1 MTLTTSR
8 RLERR
13 PAQGGR
19 PVSPAHTDQV
29 AKSTIWILAAQAEA
43 CSAQERSQFAQA
55 MDALGEARRAD
66 RVLLAT
72 CHRAELFGI
81 GPARDAE
88 ALVRMLVPGG
98 LGSRLR
104 LLTGGEAVRHTFR
117 LAAGLESVAVG
128 EDQILHQVRESRES
142 ARGRQTDPV
151 LARLLETAIGIG
163 RKTRAVR
170 SGGGR
175 SDVGLASTALDW
187 LEGQGTLRSGGRLL
201 VVGSGA
207 MGKLLAFE
215 ARRRRMQITVT
226 SRHEP
231 HAVALARIVSGRAV
245 SLAEAAAIAPAHDG
259 VAVALRGP
267 WPEGNAIPAPAPTVD
282 LSSPPA
288 ITGPIHTPYLD
299 IDGLHRLSATSHPTA
314 DQLAYSTSANRVVEQ
329 TAVEFERWLGGRA
342 SVATLRSLRDSAER
356 RRKAETQLLLRRLPD
371 LQPRERALV
380 EEFSQRL
387 VSALLHEPTS
397 RLRDDADG
405 ETVAAARRLF
415 DL

>member
-1 MTLTTSR
+1 MTLTAGR
-8 RLERR
+8 RLARR

-55 MDALGEARRAD
+55 VTALGEAHRAD

-81 GPARDAE
+81 GPASNAE
-88 ALVRMLVPGG
+88 ALVSILAPGG

-104 LLTGGEAVRHTFR
+104 LLTGGQAIRHTFR
-117 LAAGLESVAVG
+117 LAAGLESAAVG

-163 RKTRAVR
+163 RRTRAVR

-175 SDVGLASTALDW
+175 SDVGPASTALDW

-201 VVGSGA
+201 IVGSGA

-215 ARRRRMQITVT
+215 ARRRRMQITVA
-226 SRHEP
+226 SRQES
-231 HAVALARIVSGRAV
+231 HAAALARIVSGRAV
-245 SLAEAAAIAPAHDG
+245 GLAEAAAIAPAHDG

-288 ITGPIHTPYLD
+288 ITAPTHTPYLD
-299 IDGLHRLSATSHPTA
+299 IDGLHRLSAASHPTA
-314 DQLAYSTSANRVVEQ
+314 DPLAYSISANQAVEQ
-329 TAVEFERWLGGRA
+329 TALEFERWLSGRA

-405 ETVAAARRLF
+405 ETAAAARRLF